1 MSSYA
6 EQRAW
11 AEQFMP
17 QVKQIV
23 GPLLLEPASFELDT
37 SEATDLIVM
46 RARDMR
52 IGVRIRKR
60 WVGEHEQFKWQ
71 FTMRSKNGAS
81 KTELQ
86 KVTEGFGDWL
96 FYGFANEDTGEIFR
110 WYVVNLDAWRT
121 QMIRDKAIVFK
132 GTTNNGDGTW
142 FTWFDVRTFTVPI
155 LVASSHEVG
164 ALLPAAMAAD

>member
-1 MSSYA
+1 MSSYQK
-6 EQRAW
+6 QRAW

-17 QVKQIV
+17 QVKRIV
-23 GPLLLEPASFELDT
+23 GPLLLEPANFELDT

-52 IGVRIRKR
+52 IGVRVRQK

-71 FTMRSKNGAS
+71 FTMRSKNGKG

-96 FYGFANEDTGEIFR
+96 FYGFANEDTGEIFL
-110 WYVVNLDAWRT
+110 WYVVDLDAWRT
-121 QMIRDKAIVFK
+121 QMIRNKSAVASGQTDNK
-132 GTTNNGDGTW
+132 DGTW
-142 FTWFDVRTFTVPI
+142 FAWFDVRTFTVPI
-155 LVASSHEVG
+155 LIASSHDVE
-164 ALLPAAMAAD
+164 LPQELAMAAD

>member
-6 EQRAW
+6 KQRAW

-17 QVKQIV
+17 QVKRIV

-46 RARDMR
+46 RAKDMR
-52 IGVRIRKR
+52 IGVRVRQQ
-60 WVGEHEQFKWQ
+60 WVGEHERFKWQ
-71 FTMRSKNGAS
+71 FTMRSKNGVS

-96 FYGFANEDTGEIFR
+96 FYGFADEDTGELFR
-110 WYVVNLDAWRT
+110 WYVINLHAWRS
-121 QMIRDKAIVFK
+121 QMIRNKSVVKCGD
-132 GTTNNGDGTW
+132 TDNGDGTR
-142 FTWFDVRTFTVPI
+142 FSWFDVRTFTVPI
-155 LVASSHEVG
+155 LIASSHEIVIHEH
-164 ALLPAAMAAD
+164 AMAAD